1 MRRHAFLA
9 FENAVEVSHVVESAA
24 VSDLGDGHI
33 GVYQHARHVPQA
45 DLGQRIDEALPGDF
59 LDETAECHGGRRK
72 IKSLDADEGGYAEC
86 CSIPW
91 MKK

>member
-59 LDETAECHGGRRK
+59 LDETADM
-72 IKSLDADEGGYAEC
+72 LTTDATSEREIC
-86 CSIPW
+86 RLKFWFI
-91 MKK
+91 